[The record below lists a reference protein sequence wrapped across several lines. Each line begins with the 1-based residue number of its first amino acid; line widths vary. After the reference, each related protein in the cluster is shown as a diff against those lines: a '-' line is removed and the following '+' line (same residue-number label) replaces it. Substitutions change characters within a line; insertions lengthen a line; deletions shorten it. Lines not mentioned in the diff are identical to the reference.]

1 MTPTTA
7 QDAEALA
14 APQAPAHRR
23 RRHLLSGSLLVL
35 TLGALTL
42 LAAWQAASMSERIA
56 RDAIAA
62 TATERARLYESSI
75 HGALTRFDYIPD
87 MVARYPRVRALLT
100 RTGAARPVNVLLEEL
115 AQRSGA
121 DVLYVLDRTGMTVA
135 SSNWRDAFSFVGKNY
150 GFRPYFRDALAGGR
164 GRFFAVG
171 VTTGRAGLFFS
182 EAVRVDGEI
191 VGVSVVKL
199 ETRTLQ
205 NDWRAGGENVLVTD
219 ADGVVILASRDD
231 WLYRT
236 LAPLPRD
243 ALARIEENQKYSG
256 KQLRPLDMDLL
267 AGNDVAVAI
276 DGEPHLIASL
286 ASGPDGWT
294 IHYAAPLSA
303 ARDRAFAT
311 GALVMLIGASILVVA
326 LGVRDRRL
334 RAAAAAER
342 AESEAMRRINA
353 QLESEIAER
362 RRTEE
367 ELKQTQAELI
377 QSGKLAALG
386 RMSAAI
392 AHELNQPLSAMRT
405 FISSNRVLLERGE
418 KEAAEEN
425 LERLADLNERMAKI
439 TGQLKIFARR
449 GGTRHTAI
457 DVQRCI
463 RNALMLLEPRIGEC
477 GAKVQ
482 VHHDGARVTALADT
496 VRLEQVVTNLIA
508 NALDAVCNRD
518 DGRVDIA
525 LEASGGRIRLAIADN
540 GEGIAA
546 QDAERLFDPFFT
558 TKEVGS
564 GLGLGLSISYGIIA
578 DLGGAISARN
588 NDDGGATFTVE
599 LPLYDGPAQA

>member
-231 WLYRT
+231 W
-236 LAPLPRD
+236 ALPH
-243 ALARIEENQKYSG
+243 ARPAAARRARAHRG
-256 KQLRPLDMDLL
+256 KPEVFRQ
-267 AGNDVAVAI
+267 AVA
-276 DGEPHLIASL
+276 PARH
-286 ASGPDGWT
+286 GPAGPGT
-294 IHYAAPLSA
+294 MS
-303 ARDRAFAT
+303 
-311 GALVMLIGASILVVA
+311 
-326 LGVRDRRL
+326 RL
-334 RAAAAAER
+334 RLTASPISSPPWR
-342 AESEAMRRINA
+342 AGRTAGPSTTPRPC
-353 QLESEIAER
+353 R
-362 RRTEE
+362 RRAT
-367 ELKQTQAELI
+367 AP
-377 QSGKLAALG
+377 S
-386 RMSAAI
+386 
-392 AHELNQPLSAMRT
+392 PP
-405 FISSNRVLLERGE
+405 
-418 KEAAEEN
+418 
-425 LERLADLNERMAKI
+425 
-439 TGQLKIFARR
+439 ARW
-449 GGTRHTAI
+449 
-457 DVQRCI
+457 
-463 RNALMLLEPRIGEC
+463 
-477 GAKVQ
+477 
-482 VHHDGARVTALADT
+482 
-496 VRLEQVVTNLIA
+496 
-508 NALDAVCNRD
+508 
-518 DGRVDIA
+518 
-525 LEASGGRIRLAIADN
+525 
-540 GEGIAA
+540 
-546 QDAERLFDPFFT
+546 
-558 TKEVGS
+558 
-564 GLGLGLSISYGIIA
+564 
-578 DLGGAISARN
+578 
-588 NDDGGATFTVE
+588 
-599 LPLYDGPAQA
+599 